1 MLVIIIIKMDTSIEE
16 KEYSIKLFERAGNL
30 QKECQ
35 KLSILMISL
44 EFSERKKVFEI
55 LFKYFAENKEEYFRL
70 INSLDIP
77 MNIEDE
83 LRPLLKDLI
92 GEKIPDMS
100 KINKLSDLLE
110 EDVRDMLIR
119 VILKCQKDEY
129 DRTQSEL
136 KLVLEEL

>member
-1 MLVIIIIKMDTSIEE
+1 MSISTE
-16 KEYSIKLFERAGNL
+16 KEEYSVKLFHMAGQL
-30 QKECQ
+30 QTTSQ

-44 EFSERKKVFEI
+44 EFSERKKVFDI
-55 LFKYFAENKEEYFRL
+55 LFKYFIENKDEYLKL

-77 MNIEDE
+77 SNIEDE

-136 KLVLEEL
+136 KLVLEELVL